1 MTLPKNEYHTEDQ
14 VLNLSEYCIKR
25 WSDDDAE
32 KDRIA
37 FIFVNVDGSEE
48 KWTYAEL
55 WDLIVTIG
63 KSLVNMGYKPGERIL
78 VRLQHEPNHATGSMH
93 VMILIT
99 SRIY

>member
-1 MTLPKNEYHTEDQ
+1 MTLPKNEYHTKDQ

-48 KWTYAEL
+48 KWTSK
-55 WDLIVTIG
+55 IG
-63 KSLVNMGYKPGERIL
+63 NRMPWGVPRIIGHRGAGKTWKL
-78 VRLQHEPNHATGSMH
+78 HYPTR
-93 VMILIT
+93 
-99 SRIY
+99 